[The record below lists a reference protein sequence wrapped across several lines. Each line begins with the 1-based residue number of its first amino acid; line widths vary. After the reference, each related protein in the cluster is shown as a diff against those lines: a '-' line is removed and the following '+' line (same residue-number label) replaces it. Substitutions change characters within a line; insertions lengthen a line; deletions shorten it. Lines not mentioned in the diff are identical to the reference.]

1 VLAVVEDEQQLI
13 VGLAAQGMKPFAELT
28 PAQEREVV
36 DSFVGLQAPPREVA
50 EVVETTYPGPGGP
63 QALRIYRPDDRDG
76 HPVVV
81 YIHGGGFVA
90 GGLAVADEPVR
101 ALAADLD
108 AVVVSVA
115 YRRAPEHKFP
125 AATDDT
131 AAALRWVADHIDEHG
146 ADPRRMAVMG
156 DSAGGNL
163 AAVAAQRARDE
174 GGPWLAAQVLVYPVV
189 DPTAHLAS
197 RTEFG
202 EGYVIGARDIDWFWQ
217 QYLRTPADAQNPLAA
232 PAKAAT
238 LAGLPPALV
247 LSTEYEVSR
256 DEAEAYAE
264 QLAAAGVE
272 TEAVRFD
279 GLVHGVYWMSGAVLR
294 SRELHDTVVA
304 FLAKRLVN

>member
-1 VLAVVEDEQQLI
+1 
-13 VGLAAQGMKPFAELT
+13 M
-28 PAQEREVV
+28 
-36 DSFVGLQAPPREVA
+36 
-50 EVVETTYPGPGGP
+50 
-63 QALRIYRPDDRDG
+63 
-76 HPVVV
+76 
-81 YIHGGGFVA
+81 
-90 GGLAVADEPVR
+90 
-101 ALAADLD
+101 
-108 AVVVSVA
+108 SVA

-131 AAALRWVADHIDEHG
+131 AAALCWVADHIDEHG
-146 ADPRRMAVMG
+146 GDPRRMAVMG

-174 GGPWLAAQVLVYPVV
+174 GGPRLAAQVLVYPVV
-189 DPTAHLAS
+189 DPTAQLAS

-279 GLVHGVYWMSGAVLR
+279 GLIHGVYWMSGAVPR

-304 FLAKRLVN
+304 FLAKQLAN

>member
-1 VLAVVEDEQQLI
+1 MALDPAVGNLI

-28 PAQEREVV
+28 PAQARDVV
-36 DSFVGLQAPPREVA
+36 DGFVGLQAPPRKVA
-50 EVVETTYPGPGGP
+50 EVAQTTYPGSGGP
-63 QALRIYRPDDRDG
+63 QELRIYRPDERGG

-81 YIHGGGFVA
+81 YFHGGGFVA
-90 GGLAVADEPVR
+90 GGLAVADEPAR

-108 AVVVSVA
+108 AIVVTAA

-131 AAALRWVADHIDEHG
+131 TAALRWVADHIGEHG
-146 ADPRRMAVMG
+146 GDPRRIAVMG

-174 GGPWLAAQVLVYPVV
+174 GGPRLAAQVLIYPVV
-189 DPTAHLAS
+189 DPTARLAS
-197 RTEFG
+197 RAEFG
-202 EGYVIGARDIDWFWQ
+202 EGYVISARDIDWFWQ

-232 PAKAAT
+232 PTKAAT

-247 LSTEYEVSR
+247 LTTEYEVSR

-272 TEAVRFD
+272 TEAIRFD
-279 GLVHGVYWMSGAVLR
+279 GLVHGVYWMSGAVPR

-304 FLAKRLVN
+304 FLTERLAD